1 MLLGKKQK
9 IHKYLMDNQA
19 SHSVTPFDTI
29 LEDHLSGVLKDRLQ
43 KLNMRKIEVHIDWLA
58 DYKCINIQGKIDDYY
73 FDIQV
78 EPVTYS
84 IAYAKDEPEDG
95 EEFSLEDAT
104 VFYEAIE
111 NTVRKIKSSK

>member
-1 MLLGKKQK
+1 LLFGKKKKISMYLTEKNVSPSTIPFDMLLSE
-9 IHKYLMDNQA
+9 Y
-19 SHSVTPFDTI
+19 
-29 LEDHLSGVLKDRLQ
+29 LSGTLKEKLQ
-43 KLNMRKIEVHIDWLA
+43 KLTMTQVDIHIDWLA

-95 EEFSLEDAT
+95 EEFNLQNVA
-104 VFYEAIE
+104 VFYETIE
-111 NTVRKIKSSK
+111 NTVRKIRSSK